1 MLLYVFILLIGSLAA
16 RNAHFGQPCQLC
28 RCFVEYTDRD
38 MRIPMRPYA
47 MAFNGYESTEDR
59 CLATCLIDRRCKA
72 VVYGMSGGRQVFTCE
87 LYEEID
93 TRSSPIYSPF
103 INIYIPRGKCPVKI
117 PIQAIRMI
125 PADDSSLKRRVK
137 MEKRAHRK
145 NPFFG

>member
-1 MLLYVFILLIGSLAA
+1 MLLIFLAMFAAVAA
-16 RNAHFGQPCQLC
+16 RDNHFGLPCRLC

-38 MRIPMRPYA
+38 MRIPIKPYA
-47 MAFNGYESTEDR
+47 MALNGYDSTEDR
-59 CLATCLIDRRCKA
+59 CLATCLIDKRCKA

-93 TRSSPIYSPF
+93 ARSSPIYSPYM
-103 INIYIPRGKCPVKI
+103 NIYIPRSTCPVRI
-117 PIQAIRMI
+117 PIQAIKMV

-137 MEKRAHRK
+137 MEKRANRK